1 MGHKHTRE
9 DILDGAVLAAMSDG
23 LSRLT
28 FGTLAKRL
36 GVSDRI
42 VVYYF
47 PTKNQLITDV
57 LVQVG
62 ERLQAV
68 LARAFTHAAT
78 DHRELARAALPVLAR
93 TDVDPLFAV
102 YFEACGMA
110 AAGLEPFGSLAG
122 QLVEGWVGWLS
133 EFFSGDPPRRR
144 AEAEATL
151 ALVDGV
157 LLMRQL
163 GGAAAAD
170 RAAVALGLRGPT
182 VN

>member
-1 MGHKHTRE
+1 MGHKHTRD
-9 DILDGAVLAAMSDG
+9 DILDGAVQAAISDG

-36 GVSDRI
+36 GVSDRVI
-42 VVYYF
+42 VYYF

-57 LVQVG
+57 MIQVG
-62 ERLQAV
+62 ERLQTV
-68 LARAFTHAAT
+68 LARAFTEGAA

-93 TDVDPLFAV
+93 KEFDPLFAV

-122 QLVEGWVGWLS
+122 QLVEGWVGWLA
-133 EFFSGDPPRRR
+133 EFFAGDPGRRR

-151 ALVDGV
+151 VLVDGV
-157 LLMRQL
+157 LLLRQL
-163 GGAAAAD
+163 AGAAAAN
-170 RAAVALGLRGPT
+170 RAAVALGLRADE
-182 VN
+182 